1 MAVETKEEKMK
12 RFSERMPALREK
24 FQRIKERKY
33 IEQKLKANGIDIND
47 LEEA

>member
-1 MAVETKEEKMK
+1 MNTETKEEKMK

-24 FQRIKERKY
+24 FQGIKERKY
-33 IEQKLKANGIDIND
+33 IEQRLKANGIDINE